1 MKELSMKSIK
11 LTEGDCAFVHH
22 VLQRYAALTEGLDS
36 EDKVEIKKLADKF
49 R

>member
-1 MKELSMKSIK
+1 MKKIK
-11 LTEGDCAFVHH
+11 LTEGDCTFVHH
-22 VLQRYAALTEGLDS
+22 VLQRYAALTEGLDG